1 MLWLVS
7 LNIILFYLTK
17 YPRRT
22 LNQNSFFFTHN
33 THLTEGNLTKL
44 GKRVV
49 IKVLKPFLVRDKAN
63 NLSFICFC
71 NSLAVLTIFDLSST
85 MESLVI
91 SLNAACIFHFFVV
104 AIPNERNKVAS
115 LRKFSPIMQNF
126 ISREA
131 TLYLM
136 LGYQPQEVDLTQWH
150 KNEIERLKTKLISRM
165 DTVVGGDRP
174 YVLDDLNTAS
184 QTGIVNPDAKF
195 STIWQIILNFDRDF
209 FARMNQVDLTL
220 FPDFST
226 SIELFYQQ
234 YFYLTDL
241 SRQNLELF
249 IGGYLIARQ
258 KVVAEYVN
266 TAGNYSH
273 GHENRFKSY
282 EGIIGTPV

>member
-1 MLWLVS
+1 MLWLVP

-33 THLTEGNLTKL
+33 THLREGNLTKL
-44 GKRVV
+44 VKHVV

-71 NSLAVLTIFDLSST
+71 NSLAVLAIFDLSNT

-91 SLNAACIFHFFVV
+91 SVNAACIFHFFVV
-104 AIPNERNKVAS
+104 AIPNERHKIAS
-115 LRKFSPIMQNF
+115 LRKFSFIMQNF
-126 ISREA
+126 IGRDA
-131 TLYLM
+131 TLYWM
-136 LGYQPQEVDLTQWH
+136 LGYQPKEVDLTQWH
-150 KNEIERLKTKLISRM
+150 KNEIERLKSKLISRM
-165 DTVVGGDRP
+165 DTVIGGDRQ
-174 YVLDDLNTAS
+174 YLLNDLNTAS
-184 QTGIVNPDAKF
+184 QVNVANPDAKF
-195 STIWQIILNFDRDF
+195 STIWQIILKLDGDF
-209 FARMNQVDLTL
+209 FARMNQVDLTH

-241 SRQNLELF
+241 CRQKPEPV
-249 IGGYLIARQ
+249 IGSYLIARQ
-258 KVVAEYVN
+258 KVIAEYVN
-266 TAGNYSH
+266 TAGNYAH

-282 EGIIGTPV
+282 EGIVGTPV